1 MFLTDSEKT
10 HLGAFV
16 CTPFKNYNK
25 SKELMERHAKHA
37 YHLRAVDHAFE
48 FTRRWINPE
57 SRIDSQ
63 IVDKNSKNFKFNME
77 VLPTIVE
84 TVLLC
89 AKQRISLQGHHQD
102 KVNFTQEPLR
112 NEGNFIAV
120 LRLLAKNN
128 GALSEHLMLGPK
140 NAKYTSKTI
149 QNEILE
155 IAADQVRAFY
165 RTCLQK
171 CPHYSLIADEVTSHG
186 KEILSVCLRFLEIDH
201 ANFHVKPKK
210 HEVLLDFH
218 FLQRITGKSIADGI
232 LQVLQKHE
240 IDVKNCQ
247 GQAYDTMASMSSLNS
262 GVQAHIKENA
272 PDVEF
277 QSCCLH
283 SLNLVIWPFFENS
296 SCKND

>member
-1 MFLTDSEKT
+1 MILTQCTSLFLEEGKENRYHFSLDGFKNTNGLGDNQGGWCLPCVLFLIDSEKT

-25 SKELMERHAKHA
+25 SKELMEKHAKHG
-37 YHLRAVDHAFE
+37 YHLRAVVE
-48 FTRRWINPE
+48 FTRRWINPD

-63 IVDKNSKNFKFNME
+63 IIDKNSKNFKFNME

-128 GALSEHLMLGPK
+128 GAFSEHLMLGPK

-149 QNEILE
+149 QNEILLIKFVHFIE
-155 IAADQVRAFY
+155 PAY
-165 RTCLQK
+165 RTV
-171 CPHYSLIADEVTSHG
+171 HI
-186 KEILSVCLRFLEIDH
+186 
-201 ANFHVKPKK
+201 FH
-210 HEVLLDFH
+210 
-218 FLQRITGKSIADGI
+218 
-232 LQVLQKHE
+232 
-240 IDVKNCQ
+240 
-247 GQAYDTMASMSSLNS
+247 
-262 GVQAHIKENA
+262 
-272 PDVEF
+272 
-277 QSCCLH
+277 
-283 SLNLVIWPFFENS
+283 
-296 SCKND
+296 